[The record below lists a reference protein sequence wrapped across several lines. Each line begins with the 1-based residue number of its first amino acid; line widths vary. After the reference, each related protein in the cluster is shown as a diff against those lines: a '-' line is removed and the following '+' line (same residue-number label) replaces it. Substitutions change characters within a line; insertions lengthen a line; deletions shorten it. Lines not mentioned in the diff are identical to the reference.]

1 MKNIKNNL
9 FPLLHKNSSY
19 KSFNK
24 TISTTVNSK
33 ISNNNVSGL
42 SKNEFLN
49 NIKNTNKIYKKQNI
63 FEKTNFKKYELNSN
77 IGIKL
82 RNQESSIKK
91 IRRRNILKK
100 ELKKCNSCSNVKFS
114 LNNLN
119 IKEERKSIKEEKEN
133 KNKKRILKNNS
144 CGNLNHF
151 VFDIFLNFLKV

>member
-63 FEKTNFKKYELNSN
+63 FEKN
-77 IGIKL
+77 
-82 RNQESSIKK
+82 
-91 IRRRNILKK
+91 
-100 ELKKCNSCSNVKFS
+100 KF
-114 LNNLN
+114 
-119 IKEERKSIKEEKEN
+119 
-133 KNKKRILKNNS
+133 
-144 CGNLNHF
+144 
-151 VFDIFLNFLKV
+151 